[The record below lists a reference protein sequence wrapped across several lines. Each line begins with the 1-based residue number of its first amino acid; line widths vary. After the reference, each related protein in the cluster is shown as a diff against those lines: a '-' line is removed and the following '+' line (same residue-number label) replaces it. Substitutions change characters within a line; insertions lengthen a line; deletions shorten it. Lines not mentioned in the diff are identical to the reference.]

1 MSKEAIKQRAI
12 EAIEAA
18 RSHIIALG
26 DELLHTP
33 EMAFKEVQSSTIIR
47 RELTATGLSCRDGLA
62 ITGLRA
68 DLRSGRD
75 GPTIAILGELDAISV
90 PGHPYAD
97 PVTGVAHACGHH
109 AQGTAMIGAAIG
121 LTAAGVRDGLAGNIA
136 FIAVPAEELHPANYY
151 ADFLRKGQ
159 IRSTSGKSQLVLEGV
174 FDDVD
179 AALMIH
185 AAAAAGIAVGCNGLM
200 SRTFTFHGKSAHAGL
215 APENGINA
223 LSILRNAMAMIDAQR
238 ENQNPADHIRIHGVV
253 TQGGLAENIIPD
265 KAVLSLLVRAR
276 TLSAMEKAAAMTER
290 CARGAALAF
299 GGEVSISATPGYL
312 PMQQSPLL
320 LALHKNNFALV
331 APEAPFAELP
341 HRGSSTDMGDISS
354 IMPALHPYGGG
365 AVGTPHE
372 DDFVVA
378 NPEAAYITSAKLLA
392 LDTIDLLWGDG
403 DATRAALAAEKPLL
417 ARDAYCRRFE

>member
-1 MSKEAIKQRAI
+1 MSKEAIKQRAL
-12 EAIEAA
+12 EAIDAA
-18 RSHIIALG
+18 RTHILALG

-33 EMAFKEVQSSTIIR
+33 ETAFTEVRSSAILR
-47 RELTATGLSCRDGLA
+47 RELTAAGLSCRDGLA

-75 GPTIAILGELDAISV
+75 GPTVAILGELDALRV
-90 PGHPYAD
+90 PGHPDAD
-97 PVTGVAHACGHH
+97 PVTGAAHACGHH

-136 FIAVPAEELHPANYY
+136 FIAVPAEEVQPADYY
-151 ADFLRKGQ
+151 ADFLRRGQ
-159 IRSTSGKSQLVLEGV
+159 LRSTSGKAQLVLEGV
-174 FDDVD
+174 FDDID

-185 AAAAAGIAVGCNGLM
+185 SAAAAGIAAGCNGLV
-200 SRTFTFHGKSAHAGL
+200 SRTFTFRGRSAHAGL

-223 LSILRNAMAMIDAQR
+223 LSMLRTAMAMIDAQR

-276 TLSAMEKAAAMTER
+276 TLSAMEKTAAMTER

-299 GGEVSISATPGYL
+299 GGEVSIRSTPGYL
-312 PMQQSPLL
+312 PLRQSPLL
-320 LALHKNNFALV
+320 LEIHKNNFARV
-331 APEAPFAELP
+331 APGAPFAELP

-354 IMPALHPYGGG
+354 IMPALHPYSGG

-372 DDFVVA
+372 DDFVIA
-378 NPEAAYITSAKLLA
+378 DPEAAYVTSAKLLA
-392 LDTIDLLWGDG
+392 LNTIDLLYGGG
-403 DATRAALAAEKPLL
+403 DAKRALAAEKPLL
-417 ARDAYCRRFE
+417 TRDAYRRRFD